1 MEILVGLLGAA
12 AVVIAALL
20 GIVGNMMRNN
30 KKNNPGHE
38 VKMLLAL
45 QRIEAKLDELLRR

>member
-1 MEILVGLLGAA
+1 MEILAGLLGAA
-12 AVVIAALL
+12 AVIIAALL
-20 GIVGNMMRNN
+20 GVIGNMVRG

-45 QRIEAKLDELLRR
+45 ARIESKLDELLRR